1 MAVFQAALLNELEK
15 LSKKKKALLAL
26 ILSFA
31 VIVIG
36 QLVVVGVRT
45 GFGIRG
51 VGSVEFP
58 VLVLSVVVNSI
69 LPLFTAL
76 VAIDC
81 FSGEFS
87 NNVMRVALT
96 RPISRFKLFSAKIS
110 AIVLFILVNLLLL
123 LTFSTIAGFLFNA
136 NSASFASLAKTI
148 VTYLVSLFPLTVLAL
163 GIVLLT
169 MILKSGSTVF
179 FVSILGFIVLKAA
192 GVIFPDFSSLLVTSH
207 LDWYHLWL
215 ADSFPLDRIIRGF
228 MLMLGYAIIFFTA
241 GYYLFDKKE
250 F

>member
-1 MAVFQAALLNELEK
+1 MAVFLAALRNELEK
-15 LSKKKKALLAL
+15 LTKKKKALVAL

-36 QLVVVGVRT
+36 QILVVGVRS

-58 VLVLSVVVNSI
+58 VLVLSVVINTV

-87 NNVMRVALT
+87 NNIIRFTLT
-96 RPISRFKLFSAKIS
+96 RPISRIKVFSAKVS
-110 AIVLFILVNLLLL
+110 AIAVFIFANLILLLF
-123 LTFSTIAGFLFNA
+123 FSSIAGFLFNA
-136 NSASFASLAKTI
+136 NSASAASFLKTI
-148 VTYLVSLFPLTVLAL
+148 LTYLVSLFPLLVLGL
-163 GIVLLT
+163 GIVFLANF
-169 MILKSGSTVF
+169 LKSGTTVF
-179 FVSILGFIVLKAA
+179 FASILAFIFFKAI
-192 GVIFPDFSSLLVTSH
+192 GLFFPQFSSLLITTH

-215 ADSFPLDRIIRGF
+215 ADSIPVYKIVRSLL
-228 MLMLGYAIIFFTA
+228 LMLGYAIIFFTA
-241 GYYLFDKKE
+241 GYYLFDNKE